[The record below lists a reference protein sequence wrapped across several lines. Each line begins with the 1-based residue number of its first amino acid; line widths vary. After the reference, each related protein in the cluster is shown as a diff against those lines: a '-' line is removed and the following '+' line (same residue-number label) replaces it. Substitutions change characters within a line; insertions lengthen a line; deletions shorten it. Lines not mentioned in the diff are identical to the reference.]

1 MSRRV
6 APRARRELD
15 REVAADTLN
24 TRRARIVPIEQDGVT
39 RDAVVV
45 RVSVGRRP
53 EVAAWLEA
61 ARNGQADAELSIGW
75 LFLPETPAALLLCAV
90 GRPVAFRFNVGFAVG
105 WNRRYVEA
113 LAESGVLGLTAER
126 LSPAEDGAP
135 PPPVTFLRVP
145 MGPLREFLRG
155 VPPPPTL

>member
-1 MSRRV
+1 VSRRV

-24 TRRARIVPIEQDGVT
+24 TRRARIVPIEQDGVA

-105 WNRRYVEA
+105 WDRRYVEA
-113 LAESGVLGLTAER
+113 LAESGILGLTAER
-126 LSPAEDGAP
+126 LSPSEDGAP
-135 PPPVTFLRVP
+135 PPPITFLRVP
-145 MGPLREFLRG
+145 TEPLRAFLRG
-155 VPPPPTL
+155 MPPPPTL

>member
-1 MSRRV
+1 VSRRV
-6 APRARRELD
+6 APKARRELD

-113 LAESGVLGLTAER
+113 LARSGILGLTAEP
-126 LSPAEDGAP
+126 LSPAEAGAP
-135 PPPVTFLRVP
+135 PPQITFLNVP
-145 MGPLREFLRG
+145 TEPLRDFLRG
-155 VPPPPTL
+155 VPPPPAL